1 MKVVVVTGGIGSGK
15 SVACRILQSQFGWPV
30 YNADSKVKELYVS
43 SPTLLTDI
51 EDALEMKLRNADGE
65 FIPSLLASRI
75 FSDSGALEKVEEL
88 VFPELT
94 SDFEMWKK
102 EQGNVDYVILESAT
116 ILEKPALKGMWD
128 ILILI
133 DAPIE
138 LRRARAAAR
147 DGVSEEIAGRRM
159 ESQKLMNELSKGMV
173 ITDADVVILNDSTES
188 KLQEKLQK
196 YVITKML

>member
-94 SDFEMWKK
+94 SDFETWKK

-159 ESQKLMNELSKGMV
+159 ESQKLMNEASKGMV
-173 ITDADVVILNDSTES
+173 IPDADVVILNDSTES
-188 KLQEKLQK
+188 ILQEKLQK
-196 YVITKML
+196 CVITKML

>member
-15 SVACRILQSQFGWPV
+15 SVDCRILEDQFGWPV
-30 YNADSKVKELYVS
+30 YNADAKVKELYATS
-43 SPTLLTDI
+43 ETLLPGI
-51 EDALEMKLRNADGE
+51 EKALDMSLRNAEGE
-65 FIPSLLASRI
+65 FVPSLLAGRI
-75 FSDSGALEKVEEL
+75 FTDPEALAKVEEL

-94 SDFEMWKK
+94 CDFEEWKRR
-102 EQGNVDYVILESAT
+102 QGSVDFVILESAT

-133 DAPIE
+133 DAPLE

-147 DGVSEEIAGRRM
+147 DGVSEDVSARRM
-159 ESQKLMNELSKGMV
+159 QSQKLMNEVSQGRV
-173 ITDADVVILNDSTES
+173 IPQADVVILNDSTES
-188 KLQEKLQK
+188 ELQEKLQK

>member
-138 LRRARAAAR
+138 LRRARTAAR

-159 ESQKLMNELSKGMV
+159 ESQKLMNEVSKGMV
-173 ITDADVVILNDSTES
+173 IPDADVVILNDSTES

>member
-94 SDFEMWKK
+94 SDFETWKK
-102 EQGNVDYVILESAT
+102 EQGNVDYVILESVT

-128 ILILI
+128 ILVLI

-159 ESQKLMNELSKGMV
+159 ESQKLMNEVSKGMV
-173 ITDADVVILNDSTES
+173 IPDADVVILNDSTES

>member
-94 SDFEMWKK
+94 SDFETWKK

-159 ESQKLMNELSKGMV
+159 ESQKLMNEASKGMV
-173 ITDADVVILNDSTES
+173 IPDADVVILNDSTES
-188 KLQEKLQK
+188 ILQEKLQK